1 MDWRPSPL
9 PHHPILYHLCPVQ
22 SGTPSHLATSWC
34 NALPFDL
41 VSSSDLLS
49 IFKVRLKT
57 SSVLVIFDFISV
69 CVWCSDTCESCF
81 YEPVIFIP
89 AFCSDKVSWA
99 RVLLTQKCSDLYV
112 WCKCLFIPES
122 LLFLHLGLY
131 HCGFIIVLLFIKKKR
146 LERAYELLL
155 LGTWFRD
162 LSPSIATNSYSGF
175 GFLSFKKKYLFIF
188 WV

>member
-1 MDWRPSPL
+1 MLQMDWRPSPL

-57 SSVLVIFDFISV
+57 FSVLVIFDFISV

-99 RVLLTQKCSDLYV
+99 CVLLTQKCSDLYV

-122 LLFLHLGLY
+122 LLFLHLGLCRY
-131 HCGFIIVLLFIKKKR
+131 GFIIVLLFFKKKK
-146 LERAYELLL
+146 LERA
-155 LGTWFRD
+155 
-162 LSPSIATNSYSGF
+162 
-175 GFLSFKKKYLFIF
+175 
-188 WV
+188 